1 MDANGIDASVV
12 MPAAG
17 SDPVSTHDAIAAV
30 CRRLPDRIFGMVSM
44 TFADRP
50 RRVRARGGALRR
62 RARLQGACCTRRRAV
77 SPRSR

>member
-1 MDANGIDASVV
+1 
-12 MPAAG
+12 
-17 SDPVSTHDAIAAV
+17 
-30 CRRLPDRIFGMVSM
+30 MVSM